1 MPLPTTDGTFM
12 CDMSTG
18 TPRPYVPEPFRRV
31 VFDTLHSLA
40 HPGVRATQRLITAH
54 YVWPRINAD
63 VRKWARSCLQC
74 QRTKVHQHTV
84 TPLAT
89 FATADARFDHV
100 HLDLVGPLPPCK
112 GFSYLLT
119 CVDRFTRWPEAF
131 PLPDITTST
140 VASAFISGWIARFG
154 VASTITT
161 DRGAQF
167 ESNLWT
173 QLMRLLSSNRIRTT
187 AYHPAANGLVERLHR
202 QLKAALSAVP
212 QTQWLDALPLVLLSI
227 CLCFKEDIH
236 CTTSE
241 LVYGTTLRL
250 LGEFFDSTA
259 SAQPVQDPH
268 TYVSHLRSTMQQLRP
283 IPASHHTSRTPHISK
298 D

>member
-1 MPLPTTDGTFM
+1 
-12 CDMSTG
+12 MSTG
-18 TPRPYVPEPFRRV
+18 TPRPYVPEPIRRV

-40 HPGVRATQRLITAH
+40 HPGVRATQRLVTAR
-54 YVWPRINAD
+54 YVWPGINAD

-89 FATADARFDHV
+89 FATPDARFDHV

-112 GFSYLLT
+112 GYSYLLT

-140 VASAFISGWIARFG
+140 VASAFISGWITRFG
-154 VASTITT
+154 VPSTITT

-173 QLMRLLSSNRIRTT
+173 QLMRLLGSNRI
-187 AYHPAANGLVERLHR
+187 
-202 QLKAALSAVP
+202 
-212 QTQWLDALPLVLLSI
+212 
-227 CLCFKEDIH
+227 
-236 CTTSE
+236 
-241 LVYGTTLRL
+241 
-250 LGEFFDSTA
+250 
-259 SAQPVQDPH
+259 
-268 TYVSHLRSTMQQLRP
+268 
-283 IPASHHTSRTPHISK
+283 
-298 D
+298 